1 MIMKR
6 TIAILAAAVACA
18 AACTKL
24 GIPTIEFASLTGNIY
39 LGTESTPVEIK
50 TNLASESDATASVRI
65 SYIGSSLK
73 ELASVEQSVTV
84 PAGETSV
91 TLDVPNRPEELAED
105 EIVTSIK
112 LSFTALPAGY
122 VPGAKAICLLSP
134 STSEALICS
143 FDYEEADLIESLKIK
158 VSISGSFSGKDWAAN
173 GDMSI
178 PVEFNGEGSK
188 YISSDGLVKVLNGEN
203 SGTLEIKA
211 KEGIHDLNA
220 PLGISLAGEEGV
232 IAGDVETMLVT
243 VRGIPTIETLG
254 GEWKFVEIV
263 NKEELEFFYM
273 GEGDD
278 LELCPIHNE
287 GFSLSFSSK
296 DGGLVLSPSATGDF
310 ANYYRE
316 CSISNCKP
324 KNMVAQGVVLGSC
337 SSEEGNMFVT
347 EIYSRPT
354 QEIYYKLPT
363 VNRSFDNS
371 AESLGEGVISLSF
384 LSDDEIIVTIRDY
397 DKPGFGL
404 NWWDGDKFYSDMFG
418 FASLFRRQK

>member
-105 EIVTSIK
+105 EAVTSIK

-143 FDYEEADLIESLKIK
+143 FAYEEADLIESLRIK
-158 VSISGSFSGKDWAAN
+158 VNISGSLSGKDWAAN

-188 YISSDGLVKVLNGEN
+188 YISSDGLVEVLSGEK
-203 SGTLEIKA
+203 SGMLEIKA

-220 PLGISLAGEEGV
+220 PLGISLAGEGV

-263 NKEELEFFYM
+263 NKEDLEYCY
-273 GEGDD
+273 EDV

-296 DGGLVLSPSATGDF
+296 DGGIVLSPSATGDF

-316 CSISNCKP
+316 CSISNCEP
-324 KNMVAQGVVLGSC
+324 KNMVAKGVVLGSC
-337 SSEEGNMFVT
+337 SSEEENMFVMP
-347 EIYSRPT
+347 IYSRPT
-354 QEIYYKLPT
+354 QEIYYKLPS

-384 LSDDEIIVTIRDY
+384 LSDDEIIVTIHDY
-397 DKPGFGL
+397 DKPGFAFK
-404 NWWDGDKFYSDMFG
+404 WWDDEKFDAEMLG

>member
-39 LGTESTPVEIK
+39 LGTVSTPVEIK

-105 EIVTSIK
+105 EAVTSIK

-143 FDYEEADLIESLKIK
+143 FAYEEADLIESLRVK
-158 VSISGSFSGKDWAAN
+158 VSISGSLSGKDWTAN

-178 PVEFNGEGSK
+178 PVEFSGEGSK
-188 YISSDGLVKVLNGEN
+188 YISSDGLVKVLNGEK

-220 PLGISLAGEEGV
+220 PLGISLAGEGV

-263 NKEELEFFYM
+263 NKEDLEYCY
-273 GEGDD
+273 EDV

-287 GFSLSFSSK
+287 SFSLSFSSK
-296 DGGLVLSPSATGDF
+296 DGGIVLSPSATGDF

-316 CSISNCKP
+316 CSISNCEP
-324 KNMVAQGVVLGSC
+324 KNMVAKGVVLGSC
-337 SSEEGNMFVT
+337 SSEEENMFVMP
-347 EIYSRPT
+347 IYSRPT
-354 QEIYYKLPT
+354 QEIYYKLPS

-384 LSDDEIIVTIRDY
+384 LSDDEIIVSIHDY
-397 DKPGFGL
+397 DEPGFAL
-404 NWWDGDKFYSDMFG
+404 WWEDGKFDAEMLG

>member
-105 EIVTSIK
+105 EAVTSIK

-143 FDYEEADLIESLKIK
+143 FAYEEADLIESLRIK
-158 VSISGSFSGKDWAAN
+158 VNISGSLSGKDWAAN

-232 IAGDVETMLVT
+232 IAGDIETMLVT

-263 NKEELEFFYM
+263 DKEELEFFYM

-404 NWWDGDKFYSDMFG
+404 NWWNGDKFYSDMFG

>member
-6 TIAILAAAVACA
+6 TIAILAAAVVCA

-39 LGTESTPVEIK
+39 LGTVSTPVEIK

-112 LSFTALPAGY
+112 LTFTALPAGY

-143 FDYEEADLIESLKIK
+143 FAYEEADLIESLRIK
-158 VSISGSFSGKDWAAN
+158 VNISGSLSGKDWTAN

-178 PVEFNGEGSK
+178 PVEFSGEGSK
-188 YISSDGLVKVLNGEN
+188 YISSDGLVEVLSGEN

-220 PLGISLAGEEGV
+220 PLGISLAGEGV

-263 NKEELEFFYM
+263 NKEDLEYCY
-273 GEGDD
+273 EDV

-296 DGGLVLSPSATGDF
+296 DGGIVLSPSATGDF

-316 CSISNCKP
+316 CSISNCEP
-324 KNMVAQGVVLGSC
+324 KNMVAKGVVLGSC
-337 SSEEGNMFVT
+337 SSEEENMFVMP
-347 EIYSRPT
+347 IYSRPT
-354 QEIYYKLPT
+354 QEIYYKLPS

-384 LSDDEIIVTIRDY
+384 LSDDEIIVSIHDY
-397 DKPGFGL
+397 DEPGFAL
-404 NWWDGDKFYSDMFG
+404 WWEDGKFDAEMLG

>member
-6 TIAILAAAVACA
+6 TIAILAAAVVCA

-39 LGTESTPVEIK
+39 LGTVSTPVEIK

-91 TLDVPNRPEELAED
+91 TMDVPNRPEELAED

-112 LSFTALPAGY
+112 LTFTALPAGY

-143 FDYEEADLIESLKIK
+143 FAYEEADLIESLRVK
-158 VSISGSFSGKDWAAN
+158 VSISGSLSGKDWTAN

-178 PVEFNGEGSK
+178 PVEFSGEGSK
-188 YISSDGLVKVLNGEN
+188 YISSNGLVEVLSGEN

-220 PLGISLAGEEGV
+220 PLGISLAGEGV

-263 NKEELEFFYM
+263 NKEDLEYCY
-273 GEGDD
+273 EDV

-296 DGGLVLSPSATGDF
+296 DGGIVLSPSATGDF

-316 CSISNCKP
+316 CSISNCEP
-324 KNMVAQGVVLGSC
+324 KNMVAKGVVLGRC
-337 SSEEGNMFVT
+337 SSEEENMFVMP
-347 EIYSRPT
+347 IYSRPT
-354 QEIYYKLPT
+354 QEIYYKLPS

-384 LSDDEIIVTIRDY
+384 LSDDEIIVSIHDY
-397 DKPGFGL
+397 DEPGFAL
-404 NWWDGDKFYSDMFG
+404 WWEDGKFDAEMLG

>member
-112 LSFTALPAGY
+112 LTFTALPAGY

-143 FDYEEADLIESLKIK
+143 FAYEEADLIESLRVK
-158 VSISGSFSGKDWAAN
+158 VSISGSLSGKDWTAN

-178 PVEFNGEGSK
+178 PVEFSGEGSK
-188 YISSDGLVKVLNGEN
+188 YIRSDGLVEVLSGEN
-203 SGTLEIKA
+203 SGALEIKA

-220 PLGISLAGEEGV
+220 PLGISLAGEGV

-263 NKEELEFFYM
+263 NKEDLEYCY
-273 GEGDD
+273 EDV

-296 DGGLVLSPSATGDF
+296 DGGIVLSPSATGDF

-316 CSISNCKP
+316 CSISNCEP
-324 KNMVAQGVVLGSC
+324 KNMVAKGVVLGSC
-337 SSEEGNMFVT
+337 SSEEENMFVMP
-347 EIYSRPT
+347 IYSRPT
-354 QEIYYKLPT
+354 QEIYYKLPS

-384 LSDDEIIVTIRDY
+384 LSDDEIIVSIHDY
-397 DKPGFGL
+397 DEPGFAL
-404 NWWDGDKFYSDMFG
+404 WWEDGKFDAEMLG

>member
-105 EIVTSIK
+105 EAVTSIK
-112 LSFTALPAGY
+112 LTFTALPAGY

-143 FDYEEADLIESLKIK
+143 FAYEEADLIESLRIK
-158 VSISGSFSGKDWAAN
+158 VNISGSLSGKDWTAN

-178 PVEFNGEGSK
+178 PVEFSGEGSK
-188 YISSDGLVKVLNGEN
+188 YISSNGLVEVLSGEN

-220 PLGISLAGEEGV
+220 PLGISLAGEGV

-263 NKEELEFFYM
+263 NKEDLEYCY
-273 GEGDD
+273 EDV

-296 DGGLVLSPSATGDF
+296 DGGIVLSPSATGDF

-316 CSISNCKP
+316 CSISNCEP
-324 KNMVAQGVVLGSC
+324 KNMVAKGVVLGSC
-337 SSEEGNMFVT
+337 SSEEENMFVMP
-347 EIYSRPT
+347 IYSRPT
-354 QEIYYKLPT
+354 QEIYYKLPS

-384 LSDDEIIVTIRDY
+384 LSDDEIIVSIHDY
-397 DKPGFGL
+397 DEPGFAL
-404 NWWDGDKFYSDMFG
+404 WWEDGKFDAEMLG

>member
-6 TIAILAAAVACA
+6 TIAILAAAVVCA

-39 LGTESTPVEIK
+39 LGTVSTPVEIK

-112 LSFTALPAGY
+112 LTFTALPAGY

-143 FDYEEADLIESLKIK
+143 FAYEEADLIESLRVK
-158 VSISGSFSGKDWAAN
+158 VSISGSLSGKDWTAN

-178 PVEFNGEGSK
+178 PVEFSGEGSK
-188 YISSDGLVKVLNGEN
+188 YISSNGLVEVLSGEN

-232 IAGDVETMLVT
+232 IAGDIETMLVT

-263 NKEELEFFYM
+263 NKEDLEYCY
-273 GEGDD
+273 EDV

-296 DGGLVLSPSATGDF
+296 DGGIVLSPSATGDF

-316 CSISNCKP
+316 CSISNCEP
-324 KNMVAQGVVLGSC
+324 KNMVAKGVVLGSC
-337 SSEEGNMFVT
+337 SSEEENMFVMP
-347 EIYSRPT
+347 IYSRPT
-354 QEIYYKLPT
+354 QEIYYKLPS

-371 AESLGEGVISLSF
+371 AESLGEGVISLTF
-384 LSDDEIIVTIRDY
+384 LSDDEIIVSIHDY
-397 DKPGFGL
+397 DEPGFAL
-404 NWWDGDKFYSDMFG
+404 WWEDGKFDAEMLG

>member
-6 TIAILAAAVACA
+6 TIAILAAAVVCA

-50 TNLASESDATASVRI
+50 TNLASESDVTASVRI

-105 EIVTSIK
+105 EAVTSIK

-143 FDYEEADLIESLKIK
+143 FAYEEADLIESLRIK
-158 VSISGSFSGKDWAAN
+158 VNISGSLSGKDWAAN

-188 YISSDGLVKVLNGEN
+188 YISSDGLVKVLSGEN

-220 PLGISLAGEEGV
+220 PLGISLAGEGV

-263 NKEELEFFYM
+263 NKEDLEYCY
-273 GEGDD
+273 EDV

-296 DGGLVLSPSATGDF
+296 DGGIVLSPSATGDF

-316 CSISNCKP
+316 CSISNCEP
-324 KNMVAQGVVLGSC
+324 KNMVAKGVVLGSC
-337 SSEEGNMFVT
+337 SSEEENMFVMP
-347 EIYSRPT
+347 IYSRPT
-354 QEIYYKLPT
+354 QEIYYKLPS

-384 LSDDEIIVTIRDY
+384 LSDDEIIVSIHDY
-397 DKPGFGL
+397 DEPGFAL
-404 NWWDGDKFYSDMFG
+404 WWEDGKFDAEMLG

>member
-105 EIVTSIK
+105 EAVTSIK

-143 FDYEEADLIESLKIK
+143 FAYEEADLIESLRIK
-158 VSISGSFSGKDWAAN
+158 VNISGSLSGKDWAAN

-220 PLGISLAGEEGV
+220 PLGISLLAGEGV

-263 NKEELEFFYM
+263 DKEDLEFFYM

-404 NWWDGDKFYSDMFG
+404 NWWNGDKFYSDMFG

>member
-105 EIVTSIK
+105 EAVTSIK

-143 FDYEEADLIESLKIK
+143 FAYEEADLIESLRIK
-158 VSISGSFSGKDWAAN
+158 VNISGSLSGKDWAAN

-188 YISSDGLVKVLNGEN
+188 YISSDGLVKVLNGEK

-220 PLGISLAGEEGV
+220 PLGISLAGEGV

-263 NKEELEFFYM
+263 DKEELEFFYM

-337 SSEEGNMFVT
+337 SSEEGNMFVA

-384 LSDDEIIVTIRDY
+384 LSDDEIIVTIHDY

-404 NWWDGDKFYSDMFG
+404 NWWDGDNFDADMFG

>member
-105 EIVTSIK
+105 EAVTSIK

-143 FDYEEADLIESLKIK
+143 FAYEEADLIESLRIK
-158 VSISGSFSGKDWAAN
+158 VNISGSLSGKDWAAN

-220 PLGISLAGEEGV
+220 PLGISLAGEGV

-263 NKEELEFFYM
+263 DKEDLEYCY
-273 GEGDD
+273 EDV

-296 DGGLVLSPSATGDF
+296 DGGIVLSPSATGDF

-316 CSISNCKP
+316 CSISNCEP
-324 KNMVAQGVVLGSC
+324 KNMVAKGVVLGSC
-337 SSEEGNMFVT
+337 SSEEENMFVMP
-347 EIYSRPT
+347 IYSRPT
-354 QEIYYKLPT
+354 QEIYYKLPS

-384 LSDDEIIVTIRDY
+384 LSDDEIIVSIHDY
-397 DKPGFGL
+397 DEPGFAL
-404 NWWDGDKFYSDMFG
+404 WWEDGKFDVEMLG

>member
-1 MIMKR
+1 MKR

-105 EIVTSIK
+105 EVVTSIK
-112 LSFTALPAGY
+112 LTFTALPAGY

-143 FDYEEADLIESLKIK
+143 FDYEEADLIESLRVK
-158 VSISGSFSGKDWAAN
+158 VSISGSLSGKDWTAN

-178 PVEFNGEGSK
+178 PVEFSGEGSK
-188 YISSDGLVKVLNGEN
+188 YISSDGLIEVLSGEN

-220 PLGISLAGEEGV
+220 PLVISLAGEGV

-263 NKEELEFFYM
+263 DKEDLEYFY
-273 GEGDD
+273 EDI

-296 DGGLVLSPSATGDF
+296 DGGIVLSPSATGDF

-316 CSISNCKP
+316 CSISNCEP
-324 KNMVAQGVVLGSC
+324 KNMVAKGVVLGSC
-337 SSEEGNMFVT
+337 SSEEENMFVMP
-347 EIYSRPT
+347 IYSRAT
-354 QEIYYKLPT
+354 QEIYYKLPS

-384 LSDDEIIVTIRDY
+384 LSDDEIIVSIHDY
-397 DKPGFGL
+397 DEPGFAL
-404 NWWDGDKFYSDMFG
+404 WWEDGKFDVEMLG

>member
-39 LGTESTPVEIK
+39 LGTVSTPVEIK

-112 LSFTALPAGY
+112 LTFTALPAGY

-188 YISSDGLVKVLNGEN
+188 YISSDGLVKVLNGEK

-263 NKEELEFFYM
+263 NKEDLEYCY
-273 GEGDD
+273 EDV

-296 DGGLVLSPSATGDF
+296 DGGIVLSPSATGDF

-316 CSISNCKP
+316 CSISNCEP
-324 KNMVAQGVVLGSC
+324 KNMVAKGVVLGSC
-337 SSEEGNMFVT
+337 SSEEENMFVMP
-347 EIYSRPT
+347 IYSRPT
-354 QEIYYKLPT
+354 QEIYYKLPS

-384 LSDDEIIVTIRDY
+384 LSDDEIIVSIHDY
-397 DKPGFGL
+397 DEPGFAL
-404 NWWDGDKFYSDMFG
+404 WWEDGKFDAEMLG

>member
-6 TIAILAAAVACA
+6 TIAILAAAVVCA

-73 ELASVEQSVTV
+73 ELASVEQNVTV

-105 EIVTSIK
+105 EAVTSIK

-143 FDYEEADLIESLKIK
+143 FAYEEADLIESLRIK
-158 VSISGSFSGKDWAAN
+158 VNISGSLSGKDWAAN

-188 YISSDGLVKVLNGEN
+188 YISSDGLVKVLNGEK
-203 SGTLEIKA
+203 SGTLEIMA

-220 PLGISLAGEEGV
+220 PLGISLAGEGV

-263 NKEELEFFYM
+263 NKEDLEYCY
-273 GEGDD
+273 EDV

-296 DGGLVLSPSATGDF
+296 DGGIVLSPSATGDF

-316 CSISNCKP
+316 RSISNCEP
-324 KNMVAQGVVLGSC
+324 KNMVAKGVVLGSC
-337 SSEEGNMFVT
+337 SSEEENMFVMP
-347 EIYSRPT
+347 IYSRPT
-354 QEIYYKLPT
+354 QEIYYKLPS

-384 LSDDEIIVTIRDY
+384 LSDDEIIVSIHDY
-397 DKPGFGL
+397 DEPGFAL
-404 NWWDGDKFYSDMFG
+404 WWEDGKFDAEMLG

>member
-105 EIVTSIK
+105 EAVTSIK

-143 FDYEEADLIESLKIK
+143 FAYEEADLIESLRIK
-158 VSISGSFSGKDWAAN
+158 VNISGSLSGKDWAAN

-232 IAGDVETMLVT
+232 IAGDIETMLVT

-263 NKEELEFFYM
+263 NKEELEYFYM
-273 GEGDD
+273 EMEDD

-347 EIYSRPT
+347 GIYSRPT
-354 QEIYYKLPT
+354 QEIYYKLPS

>member
-105 EIVTSIK
+105 EAVTSIK

-143 FDYEEADLIESLKIK
+143 FDYEEADLIESLRIK
-158 VSISGSFSGKDWAAN
+158 VSISGSLSGKDWAAN

-232 IAGDVETMLVT
+232 IAGDIETMLVT

-263 NKEELEFFYM
+263 NKEELEYFYLEM
-273 GEGDD
+273 EDD

-316 CSISNCKP
+316 CSISNCEP
-324 KNMVAQGVVLGSC
+324 KNMVAKGVVLGSC

-347 EIYSRPT
+347 GIYSRPT
-354 QEIYYKLPT
+354 QEIYYKLPS

-384 LSDDEIIVTIRDY
+384 LSDDEIIVSIHDY
-397 DKPGFGL
+397 DEPGFAL
-404 NWWDGDKFYSDMFG
+404 WWEDGKFDAEMLG

>member
-73 ELASVEQSVTV
+73 ELASVEQNVTV

-105 EIVTSIK
+105 EAVTSIK

-143 FDYEEADLIESLKIK
+143 FAYEEADLIESLRIK
-158 VSISGSFSGKDWAAN
+158 VNISGSLSGKDWAAN

-188 YISSDGLVKVLNGEN
+188 YISSDGLVEVLSGEN

-220 PLGISLAGEEGV
+220 PLGISLAGEGV

-263 NKEELEFFYM
+263 NKEDLEYCY
-273 GEGDD
+273 EDV

-296 DGGLVLSPSATGDF
+296 DGGIVLSPSATGDF

-316 CSISNCKP
+316 CSISNCEP
-324 KNMVAQGVVLGSC
+324 KNMVAKGVVLGSC
-337 SSEEGNMFVT
+337 SSEEENMFVMP
-347 EIYSRPT
+347 IYSRPT
-354 QEIYYKLPT
+354 QEIYYKLPS

-384 LSDDEIIVTIRDY
+384 LSDDEIIVSIHDY
-397 DKPGFGL
+397 DEPGFAL
-404 NWWDGDKFYSDMFG
+404 WWEDGKFDAEMLG

>member
-6 TIAILAAAVACA
+6 TIAILAAAVVCA

-39 LGTESTPVEIK
+39 LGTVSTPVEIK

-91 TLDVPNRPEELAED
+91 TMDVPNRPEELAED

-112 LSFTALPAGY
+112 LTFTALPAGY

-143 FDYEEADLIESLKIK
+143 FAYEEADLIESLRVK
-158 VSISGSFSGKDWAAN
+158 VSISGSLSGKDWTAN

-178 PVEFNGEGSK
+178 PVEFSGEGSK
-188 YISSDGLVKVLNGEN
+188 YISSNGLVEVLSGEN

-220 PLGISLAGEEGV
+220 PLGISLAGEGV

-263 NKEELEFFYM
+263 NKEDLEYCY
-273 GEGDD
+273 EDV

-296 DGGLVLSPSATGDF
+296 DGGIVLSPSATGDF

-316 CSISNCKP
+316 CSISNCEP
-324 KNMVAQGVVLGSC
+324 KNMVAKGVVLGSC
-337 SSEEGNMFVT
+337 SSEEENMFVMP
-347 EIYSRPT
+347 IYSRPT
-354 QEIYYKLPT
+354 QEIYYKLPS

-371 AESLGEGVISLSF
+371 AESLGEGVISLTF
-384 LSDDEIIVTIRDY
+384 LSDDEIIVSIHDY
-397 DKPGFGL
+397 DEPGFAL
-404 NWWDGDKFYSDMFG
+404 WWEDGKFDAEMLG

>member
-112 LSFTALPAGY
+112 LTFTALPAGY

-143 FDYEEADLIESLKIK
+143 FAYEEADLIESLRVK
-158 VSISGSFSGKDWAAN
+158 VSISGSLSGKDWTAN

-178 PVEFNGEGSK
+178 PVEFSGEGSK
-188 YISSDGLVKVLNGEN
+188 YISSDGLVEVLSGEN

-220 PLGISLAGEEGV
+220 PLGISLAGEGV

-263 NKEELEFFYM
+263 NKEDLEYCY
-273 GEGDD
+273 EDV

-296 DGGLVLSPSATGDF
+296 DGGIVLSPSATGDF

-316 CSISNCKP
+316 CSISNCEP
-324 KNMVAQGVVLGSC
+324 KNMVAKGVVLGSC
-337 SSEEGNMFVT
+337 SSEEENMFVMP
-347 EIYSRPT
+347 IYSRPT
-354 QEIYYKLPT
+354 QEIYYKLPS

-384 LSDDEIIVTIRDY
+384 LSDDEIIVSIHDY
-397 DKPGFGL
+397 DEPGFAL
-404 NWWDGDKFYSDMFG
+404 WWEDGKFDAEMLG

>member
-1 MIMKR
+1 MKR

-105 EIVTSIK
+105 EAVTSIK

-143 FDYEEADLIESLKIK
+143 FAYEEADLIESLRIK

-263 NKEELEFFYM
+263 DKEELEFFYM

-404 NWWDGDKFYSDMFG
+404 NWWNGDKFYSDMFG

>member
-105 EIVTSIK
+105 EAVTSIK

-143 FDYEEADLIESLKIK
+143 FAYEEADLIESLRIK

-188 YISSDGLVKVLNGEN
+188 YISSDGLVKVLSGEN

-220 PLGISLAGEEGV
+220 PLGISLAGEGV

-263 NKEELEFFYM
+263 NKEDLEYCY
-273 GEGDD
+273 EDV

-296 DGGLVLSPSATGDF
+296 DGGIVLSPSATGDF

-316 CSISNCKP
+316 CSISNCEP
-324 KNMVAQGVVLGSC
+324 KNMVAKGVVLGSC
-337 SSEEGNMFVT
+337 SSEEENMFVMP
-347 EIYSRPT
+347 IYSRPT
-354 QEIYYKLPT
+354 QEIYYKLPS

-384 LSDDEIIVTIRDY
+384 LSDDEIIVSIHDY
-397 DKPGFGL
+397 DEPGFAL
-404 NWWDGDKFYSDMFG
+404 WWEDGKFDAEMLG

>member
-105 EIVTSIK
+105 EAVTSIK

-143 FDYEEADLIESLKIK
+143 FAYEEADLIESLRIK
-158 VSISGSFSGKDWAAN
+158 VNISGSLSGKDWTAN

-178 PVEFNGEGSK
+178 PVEFSGEGSK
-188 YISSDGLVKVLNGEN
+188 YISSDGLVEVLSGEN

-220 PLGISLAGEEGV
+220 PLGISLAGEGV

-263 NKEELEFFYM
+263 NKEDLEYCY
-273 GEGDD
+273 EDV

-296 DGGLVLSPSATGDF
+296 DGGIVLSPSATGDF

-316 CSISNCKP
+316 CSISNCEP
-324 KNMVAQGVVLGSC
+324 KNMVAKGVVLGSC

-347 EIYSRPT
+347 GIYSRPT
-354 QEIYYKLPT
+354 QEIYYKLPS

-404 NWWDGDKFYSDMFG
+404 NWWDSDKFYSDMFG

>member
-105 EIVTSIK
+105 EAVTSIK

-143 FDYEEADLIESLKIK
+143 FAYGEADLIESLRIK
-158 VSISGSFSGKDWAAN
+158 VNISGSLSGKDWAAN

-232 IAGDVETMLVT
+232 IAGDIETMLVT

-263 NKEELEFFYM
+263 DKEDLEFFYM

-354 QEIYYKLPT
+354 QEIYYKLPS

>member
-105 EIVTSIK
+105 EAVTSIK

-143 FDYEEADLIESLKIK
+143 FAYEEADLIESLRIK
-158 VSISGSFSGKDWAAN
+158 VNISGSLSGKDWTAN

-178 PVEFNGEGSK
+178 PVEFSGEGSK
-188 YISSDGLVKVLNGEN
+188 YISSDGLVKVLNGEK
-203 SGTLEIKA
+203 SGMLEIKA

-220 PLGISLAGEEGV
+220 PLGISLAGEGV

-263 NKEELEFFYM
+263 NKEDLEYCY
-273 GEGDD
+273 EDV

-296 DGGLVLSPSATGDF
+296 DGGIVLSPSATGDF

-316 CSISNCKP
+316 CSISNCEP
-324 KNMVAQGVVLGSC
+324 KNMVAKGVVLGSC
-337 SSEEGNMFVT
+337 SSEEENMFVMP
-347 EIYSRPT
+347 IYSRPT
-354 QEIYYKLPT
+354 QEIYYKLPS

-384 LSDDEIIVTIRDY
+384 LSDDEIIVTIHDY
-397 DKPGFGL
+397 DEPGFAL
-404 NWWDGDKFYSDMFG
+404 WWEDGKFDAEMLG

>member
-6 TIAILAAAVACA
+6 TIAILAAAVVCA

-39 LGTESTPVEIK
+39 LGTVSTPVEIK

-112 LSFTALPAGY
+112 LTFTALPAGY

-143 FDYEEADLIESLKIK
+143 FAYEEADLIESLRVK
-158 VSISGSFSGKDWAAN
+158 VSISGSLSGKDWTAN

-178 PVEFNGEGSK
+178 PVEFSGEGSK
-188 YISSDGLVKVLNGEN
+188 YISSNGLVEVLSGEN

-220 PLGISLAGEEGV
+220 PLGISLAGEGV

-263 NKEELEFFYM
+263 NKEDLEYCY
-273 GEGDD
+273 EDV

-296 DGGLVLSPSATGDF
+296 DGGIVLSPSATGDF

-316 CSISNCKP
+316 CSISNCEP
-324 KNMVAQGVVLGSC
+324 KNMVAKGVVLGSC
-337 SSEEGNMFVT
+337 SSEEENMFVMP
-347 EIYSRPT
+347 IYSRPT

-371 AESLGEGVISLSF
+371 AESLGEGVISLTF
-384 LSDDEIIVTIRDY
+384 LSDDEIIVSIHDY
-397 DKPGFGL
+397 DEPGFAL
-404 NWWDGDKFYSDMFG
+404 WWEDGKFDAEMLG

>member
-112 LSFTALPAGY
+112 LTFTALPAGY

-143 FDYEEADLIESLKIK
+143 FAYEEADLIESLRIK
-158 VSISGSFSGKDWAAN
+158 VNISGSLSGKDWTAN

-178 PVEFNGEGSK
+178 PVEFSGEGSK
-188 YISSDGLVKVLNGEN
+188 YISSNGLVEVLSGEN

-220 PLGISLAGEEGV
+220 PLGISLAGEGV

-263 NKEELEFFYM
+263 DKEDLEYCY
-273 GEGDD
+273 EDV

-296 DGGLVLSPSATGDF
+296 DGGIVLSPSATGDF

-316 CSISNCKP
+316 CSISNCEP
-324 KNMVAQGVVLGSC
+324 KNMVAKGVVLGSC
-337 SSEEGNMFVT
+337 SSEEENMFVMP
-347 EIYSRPT
+347 IYSRPT
-354 QEIYYKLPT
+354 QEIYYKLPS

-384 LSDDEIIVTIRDY
+384 LSDDEIIVSIHDY
-397 DKPGFGL
+397 DEPGFAL
-404 NWWDGDKFYSDMFG
+404 WWEDGKFDAEMLG

>member
-105 EIVTSIK
+105 EAVTSIK

-143 FDYEEADLIESLKIK
+143 FAYEEADLIESLRIK
-158 VSISGSFSGKDWAAN
+158 VNISGSLSGKDWTAN

-178 PVEFNGEGSK
+178 PVEFSGEGSK

-220 PLGISLAGEEGV
+220 PLGISLAGEGV

-263 NKEELEFFYM
+263 NKEDLEYCY
-273 GEGDD
+273 EDV

-296 DGGLVLSPSATGDF
+296 DGGIVLSPSATGDF

-316 CSISNCKP
+316 CSISNCEP
-324 KNMVAQGVVLGSC
+324 KNMVAKGVVLGSC
-337 SSEEGNMFVT
+337 SSEEENMFVMP
-347 EIYSRPT
+347 IYSRPT
-354 QEIYYKLPT
+354 QEIYYKLPS

-384 LSDDEIIVTIRDY
+384 LSDDEIIVSIHDY
-397 DKPGFGL
+397 DEPGFAL
-404 NWWDGDKFYSDMFG
+404 WWEDGKFDAEMLG

>member
-73 ELASVEQSVTV
+73 ELASVEQNVTV

-105 EIVTSIK
+105 EAVTSIK

-143 FDYEEADLIESLKIK
+143 FAYEEADLIESLRIK
-158 VSISGSFSGKDWAAN
+158 VNISGSLSGKDWTAN

-178 PVEFNGEGSK
+178 PVEFSGEGSK
-188 YISSDGLVKVLNGEN
+188 YISSNGLVEVLSGEN

-220 PLGISLAGEEGV
+220 PLGISLAGEGV

-263 NKEELEFFYM
+263 NKEDLEYCY
-273 GEGDD
+273 EDV

-296 DGGLVLSPSATGDF
+296 DGGIVLSPSATGDF

-316 CSISNCKP
+316 CSISNCEP
-324 KNMVAQGVVLGSC
+324 KNMVAKGVVLGSC
-337 SSEEGNMFVT
+337 SSEEENMFVMP
-347 EIYSRPT
+347 IYSRPT
-354 QEIYYKLPT
+354 QEIYYKLPS

-384 LSDDEIIVTIRDY
+384 LSDDEIIVSIHDY
-397 DKPGFGL
+397 DEPGFAL
-404 NWWDGDKFYSDMFG
+404 WWEDGKFDAEMLG

>member
-105 EIVTSIK
+105 EAVTSIK

-143 FDYEEADLIESLKIK
+143 FAYEEADLIESLRIK
-158 VSISGSFSGKDWAAN
+158 VNISGSLSGKDWTAN

-178 PVEFNGEGSK
+178 PVEFSGEGSK
-188 YISSDGLVKVLNGEN
+188 YISSDGLVEVLSGEN

-220 PLGISLAGEEGV
+220 PLGISLAGEGV

-263 NKEELEFFYM
+263 NKEDLEYCY
-273 GEGDD
+273 EDV

-296 DGGLVLSPSATGDF
+296 DGGIVLSPSATGDF

-316 CSISNCKP
+316 CSISNCEP
-324 KNMVAQGVVLGSC
+324 KNMVAKGVVLGSC
-337 SSEEGNMFVT
+337 SSEEENMFVMP
-347 EIYSRPT
+347 IYSRPT
-354 QEIYYKLPT
+354 QEIYYKLPS

-404 NWWDGDKFYSDMFG
+404 NWWDSDKFYSDMFG

>member
-105 EIVTSIK
+105 EVVTSIK
-112 LSFTALPAGY
+112 LTFTALPAGY

-143 FDYEEADLIESLKIK
+143 FDYEEADLIESLRVK
-158 VSISGSFSGKDWAAN
+158 VSISGSLSGKDWTAN

-178 PVEFNGEGSK
+178 PVEFSGEGSK
-188 YISSDGLVKVLNGEN
+188 YISSDGLIEVLSGEN

-220 PLGISLAGEEGV
+220 PLVISLAGEGV

-263 NKEELEFFYM
+263 DKEDLEYFY
-273 GEGDD
+273 EDI

-296 DGGLVLSPSATGDF
+296 DGGIVLSPSATGDF

-316 CSISNCKP
+316 CSISNCEP
-324 KNMVAQGVVLGSC
+324 KNMVAKGVVLGSC
-337 SSEEGNMFVT
+337 SSEEENMFVMP
-347 EIYSRPT
+347 IYSRAT
-354 QEIYYKLPT
+354 QEIYYKLPS

-384 LSDDEIIVTIRDY
+384 LSDDEIIVSIHDY
-397 DKPGFGL
+397 DEPGFAL
-404 NWWDGDKFYSDMFG
+404 WWEDGKFDVEMLG

>member
-105 EIVTSIK
+105 EAVTSIK

-143 FDYEEADLIESLKIK
+143 FAYEEADLIESLRVK
-158 VSISGSFSGKDWAAN
+158 VSMSGSLSGKDWAAN

-220 PLGISLAGEEGV
+220 PLGISLLAGEGV

-263 NKEELEFFYM
+263 DKEDLEFFYM

-404 NWWDGDKFYSDMFG
+404 NWWNGDKFYADMFG

>member
-112 LSFTALPAGY
+112 LTFTALPAGY

-143 FDYEEADLIESLKIK
+143 FAYEEADLIESLRIK
-158 VSISGSFSGKDWAAN
+158 VNISGSLSGKDWTAN

-178 PVEFNGEGSK
+178 PVEFSGEGSK
-188 YISSDGLVKVLNGEN
+188 YISSDGLVEVLSGEN

-220 PLGISLAGEEGV
+220 PLGISLAGEGV

-263 NKEELEFFYM
+263 NKEDLEYCY
-273 GEGDD
+273 EDV

-296 DGGLVLSPSATGDF
+296 DGGIVLSPSATGDF

-316 CSISNCKP
+316 CSISNCEP
-324 KNMVAQGVVLGSC
+324 KNMVAKGVVLGSC
-337 SSEEGNMFVT
+337 SSEEENMFVMP
-347 EIYSRPT
+347 IYSRPT
-354 QEIYYKLPT
+354 QEIYYKLPS

-384 LSDDEIIVTIRDY
+384 LSDDEIIVSIHDY
-397 DKPGFGL
+397 DEPGFAL
-404 NWWDGDKFYSDMFG
+404 WWEDGKFDAEMLG

>member
-6 TIAILAAAVACA
+6 TIAILAAAVVCA

-39 LGTESTPVEIK
+39 LGTVSTPVEIK

-91 TLDVPNRPEELAED
+91 TMDVPNRPEELAED

-112 LSFTALPAGY
+112 LTFTALPAGY

-143 FDYEEADLIESLKIK
+143 FAYEEADLIESLRVK
-158 VSISGSFSGKDWAAN
+158 VSISGSLSGKDWTAN

-178 PVEFNGEGSK
+178 PVEFSGEGSK
-188 YISSDGLVKVLNGEN
+188 YISSNGLVEVLSGEN

-220 PLGISLAGEEGV
+220 PLGISLAGEGV

-263 NKEELEFFYM
+263 NKEDLEYCY
-273 GEGDD
+273 EDV

-296 DGGLVLSPSATGDF
+296 DGGIVLSPSATGDF

-316 CSISNCKP
+316 CSISNCEP
-324 KNMVAQGVVLGSC
+324 KNMVAKGVVLGSC
-337 SSEEGNMFVT
+337 SSEEENMFVMP
-347 EIYSRPT
+347 IYSRPT
-354 QEIYYKLPT
+354 QEIYYKLPS

-384 LSDDEIIVTIRDY
+384 LSDDEIIVSIHDY
-397 DKPGFGL
+397 DEPGFAL
-404 NWWDGDKFYSDMFG
+404 WWEDGKFDAEMLG

>member
-105 EIVTSIK
+105 EAVTSIK

-143 FDYEEADLIESLKIK
+143 FAYEEADLIESLRVK
-158 VSISGSFSGKDWAAN
+158 VSISGSLSGEDWAAN

-188 YISSDGLVKVLNGEN
+188 YISSDGLVEVLSGEN

-220 PLGISLAGEEGV
+220 PLGISLAGEGV

-263 NKEELEFFYM
+263 NKEDLEYCY
-273 GEGDD
+273 EDV

-296 DGGLVLSPSATGDF
+296 DGGIVLSPSATGDF

-316 CSISNCKP
+316 CSISNCEP
-324 KNMVAQGVVLGSC
+324 KNMVAKGVVLGSC
-337 SSEEGNMFVT
+337 SSEEENMFVMP
-347 EIYSRPT
+347 IYSRPT
-354 QEIYYKLPT
+354 QEIYYKLPS

-384 LSDDEIIVTIRDY
+384 LSDDEIIVTIHDY

>member
-39 LGTESTPVEIK
+39 LGTVSTPVEIK

-105 EIVTSIK
+105 EAVTSIK

-143 FDYEEADLIESLKIK
+143 FAYEEADLIESLRIK
-158 VSISGSFSGKDWAAN
+158 VNISGSLSGKDWAAN

-178 PVEFNGEGSK
+178 PVEFSGEGSK
-188 YISSDGLVKVLNGEN
+188 YISSDGLVEVLSGEN

-220 PLGISLAGEEGV
+220 PLGISLAGEGV

-263 NKEELEFFYM
+263 NKEDLEYCY
-273 GEGDD
+273 EDV

-296 DGGLVLSPSATGDF
+296 DGGIVLSPSATGDF

-316 CSISNCKP
+316 CSISNCEP
-324 KNMVAQGVVLGSC
+324 KNMVAKGVVLGSC
-337 SSEEGNMFVT
+337 SSEEENMFVMP
-347 EIYSRPT
+347 IYSRPT
-354 QEIYYKLPT
+354 QEIYYKLPS

>member
-6 TIAILAAAVACA
+6 TIAILAAAVVCA

-39 LGTESTPVEIK
+39 LGTVSTPVEIK

-112 LSFTALPAGY
+112 LTFTALPAGY

-143 FDYEEADLIESLKIK
+143 FDYEEADLIESLRIK
-158 VSISGSFSGKDWAAN
+158 VSISGSLSGKDWAAN

-232 IAGDVETMLVT
+232 IAGDIETMLVT

-263 NKEELEFFYM
+263 NKEELEYFYLEM
-273 GEGDD
+273 EDD

-316 CSISNCKP
+316 CSISNCEP
-324 KNMVAQGVVLGSC
+324 KNMVAKGVVLGSC

-347 EIYSRPT
+347 GIYSRPT
-354 QEIYYKLPT
+354 QEIYYKLPS

-384 LSDDEIIVTIRDY
+384 LSDDAIIVTIRDY
-397 DKPGFGL
+397 DEPGFGFM
-404 NWWDGDKFYSDMFG
+404 WWDGDNFDAEMFG

>member
-6 TIAILAAAVACA
+6 TIAILAAAVVCA

-105 EIVTSIK
+105 EAVTSIK

-143 FDYEEADLIESLKIK
+143 FDYEEADLIESLRIK

-232 IAGDVETMLVT
+232 IAGDIETMLVT

-263 NKEELEFFYM
+263 NKEELEYFYLEM
-273 GEGDD
+273 EDD

-316 CSISNCKP
+316 CSISNCEP
-324 KNMVAQGVVLGSC
+324 KNMVAKGVVLGSC

-404 NWWDGDKFYSDMFG
+404 NWWNGDKFYSDMFG

>member
-105 EIVTSIK
+105 EAVTSIK

-143 FDYEEADLIESLKIK
+143 FAYGEADLIESLRIK
-158 VSISGSFSGKDWAAN
+158 VNISGSLSGKDWAAN

-188 YISSDGLVKVLNGEN
+188 YISSDGLVKVLNGEK
-203 SGTLEIKA
+203 SGTLEIMA

-232 IAGDVETMLVT
+232 IAGDIETMLVT

-263 NKEELEFFYM
+263 NKEELEYFYLEM
-273 GEGDD
+273 EDD

-296 DGGLVLSPSATGDF
+296 DGGIVLSPSATGDF

-316 CSISNCKP
+316 CSISNCEP
-324 KNMVAQGVVLGSC
+324 KNMVAKGVVLGSC

-354 QEIYYKLPT
+354 QEIYYKLPS

>member
-84 PAGETSV
+84 PSGETSV

-105 EIVTSIK
+105 EAVTSIK

-143 FDYEEADLIESLKIK
+143 FAYEEADLIESLRIK
-158 VSISGSFSGKDWAAN
+158 VNISGSLSGKDWAAN

-188 YISSDGLVKVLNGEN
+188 YISSNGLVEVLSGEN

-232 IAGDVETMLVT
+232 IAGDLETMLVT

-316 CSISNCKP
+316 CSISNCEP
-324 KNMVAQGVVLGSC
+324 KNMVAKGVVLGSC
-337 SSEEGNMFVT
+337 SSEEENMFVMP
-347 EIYSRPT
+347 IYSRPT
-354 QEIYYKLPT
+354 QEIYYKLPS

-384 LSDDEIIVTIRDY
+384 LSDDEIIVTIHDY
-397 DKPGFGL
+397 DEPGFAL
-404 NWWDGDKFYSDMFG
+404 WWEDGKFDAEMLG